1 MKKNRKG
8 QAKVISTP
16 GLDKVTTSIP
26 SMLHRAVVITLRNTG
41 ARISEVVQLRWED
54 LDKSEIQ
61 FPKEITKNKLDTR
74 SIPISKDYFNLMNTK
89 WKSEWARIKG
99 REPSEKDY
107 IFPGRFADSHISS
120 RAVMYALTDAFE
132 RAEITGATSHS
143 FRRTQL
149 SKLHKS
155 GVPLKVI
162 QSLSGHRNLGT
173 LQRYLEV
180 DDADKR
186 AAVTLLA

>member
-74 SIPISKDYFNLMNTK
+74 SIPISNDYFNLMNTK
-89 WKSEWARIKG
+89 WKYEWARIKG

-132 RAEITGATSHS
+132 RAEITGATRIH
-143 FRRTQL
+143 FEEL
-149 SKLHKS
+149 SS
-155 GVPLKVI
+155 QNSIKV
-162 QSLSGHRNLGT
+162 GFH
-173 LQRYLEV
+173 
-180 DDADKR
+180 
-186 AAVTLLA
+186 